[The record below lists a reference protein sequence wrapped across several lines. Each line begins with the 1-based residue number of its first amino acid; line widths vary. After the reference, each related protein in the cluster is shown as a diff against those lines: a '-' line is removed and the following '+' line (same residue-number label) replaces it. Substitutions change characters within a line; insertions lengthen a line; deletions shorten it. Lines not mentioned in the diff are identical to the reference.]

1 MSENMNQQPLL
12 EMIGIEKSFPG
23 VQVLKGVN
31 FSVNPGEIHSL
42 MGENG
47 AGKSTLIKILTGL
60 YPLDGGEIRINGQKV
75 EIHSRQDAIDA
86 GISVIYQELS
96 LIPTLS
102 VTENIFL
109 AQEKV
114 KGKIMLDR
122 KAMRRKVAEM
132 IENSHFSVSPDDIV
146 ESLSV
151 AQQQTVEIMKALL
164 NDAKLIIMDEPT
176 ASLNAA
182 ESEILFEKI
191 HNLKAQGKS
200 IIYISHRLEEVYAMS
215 DRLTILRNGEVA
227 AVVEKKDI
235 DPVKVVEFML
245 GRELKSEVKEL
256 HEPIPGGSVLK
267 VDSLSTKDLLDGV
280 SFEAYA
286 GQILGIGGLVG
297 SGRTDTLKCIY
308 GLLNYDGG
316 SITLNGEAL
325 PKTSSAAIRYGIGLV
340 PEDRRSEGLVLLSD
354 LTDNIAL
361 PNYDLNSKTFVI
373 SPKRAL
379 EQAQESVKK
388 LLIKPGHTHI
398 PTANLSGGNQQKVV
412 LAKWLQRDLKVLLVD
427 EPTVGI
433 DIGAKAEIYDIL
445 RSIAA
450 KGGIVIV
457 ASSDTEELLKISDR
471 IVILVNGKVFADLKN
486 ENLTEND
493 LILSYSGIKREEAV

>member
-1 MSENMNQQPLL
+1 MTQQSSQPLL

-23 VQVLKGVN
+23 VKVLKGVD
-31 FSVNPGEIHSL
+31 FIVYPGEIHSL

-60 YPLDGGEIRINGQKV
+60 YPMDGGEIRINGQKV
-75 EIHSRQDAIDA
+75 DIHSRQDAERA

-96 LIPTLS
+96 LIPTLT
-102 VTENIFL
+102 VAENVYL
-109 AQEKV
+109 GQEKC
-114 KGKIMLDR
+114 KGILLDR
-122 KAMRRKVAEM
+122 KAMRKKVEQM
-132 IENSHFSVSPDDIV
+132 IALSHFSVSPDDIV
-146 ESLSV
+146 EKLSV

-176 ASLNAA
+176 ASLNAR

-191 HNLKAQGKS
+191 RDLKSRGTS

-227 AVVEKKDI
+227 GIFNKEEI
-235 DPVKVVEFML
+235 DPVKVVEYML
-245 GRELKSEVKEL
+245 GRKLKAATRSI
-256 HEPIPGGSVLK
+256 HAPIEQGSVLK
-267 VDSLSTKDLLDGV
+267 VDHLSTPELLDDV

-297 SGRTDTLKCIY
+297 SGRTDSLKCIY
-308 GLLNYDGG
+308 GLLSYDRGDILLDG
-316 SITLNGEAL
+316 KPL
-325 PKTSSAAIRYGIGLV
+325 PRKSGKAIRAGVGLV

-373 SPKRAL
+373 HPKKAL
-379 EQAQESVKK
+379 QTAKNSVKQ

-398 PTANLSGGNQQKVV
+398 RTANLSGGNQQKVV

-433 DIGAKAEIYDIL
+433 DVGAKAEIYDIL
-445 RSIAA
+445 RAIADR
-450 KGGIVIV
+450 GGIVIV
-457 ASSDTEELLKISDR
+457 VSSDTEELLKISDR
-471 IVILVNGKVFADLKN
+471 ILVLVNGRVFADMKN

-493 LILSYSGIKREEAV
+493 LILAYSGLREGAQS